1 MQTIYQT
8 MSDGSAVAVHQW
20 LPKKKPK
27 AVIHIVHGMAEHAL
41 RYADFAEDACT
52 KGFTVFAADHRGH
65 GKTCGK
71 IMLKGYLADKDG
83 FRRVV
88 EDQKEIN
95 DEIQK
100 IYQDIPI
107 IILGH
112 SFGSFITQNYIEN
125 YGKTVKA
132 AILVGSA
139 GPNPMIKIASLL
151 AGLNK
156 IFSGRKKPSK
166 FMDKLS
172 FGAYNK
178 TVDSPKTNFDWLSRD
193 EKEVKKYIDDEF
205 CGFTCTVGFYQDMI
219 NGLKETHKS
228 SEMVKIPTELPILIT
243 SGERDPVS
251 NLGKSVKKLY
261 DIYKANGISDL
272 NLKLYEGARHEILNE
287 TNKEEVKADIFE
299 WIEKRLI

>member
-8 MSDGSAVAVHQW
+8 MSDGAAIAVHQW

-41 RYADFAEDACT
+41 RYEDFAEDACT
-52 KGFTVFAADHRGH
+52 RGFTVFAADHRGH
-65 GKTCGK
+65 GKTCGN

-83 FRRVV
+83 FKRVV

-95 DEIQK
+95 DEVNK

-125 YGKTVKA
+125 YGQTVKA

-139 GPNPMIKIASLL
+139 GPNSMMNIAGAA

-156 IFSGRKKPSK
+156 LFSGRKKPSK

-172 FGAYNK
+172 FGSYNK
-178 TVDSPKTNFDWLSRD
+178 TVDKPKTNFDWLSRD
-193 EKEVKKYIDDEF
+193 EEEVQKYIADEY
-205 CGFTCTVGFYQDMI
+205 CGFICTVGFYQDLI
-219 NGLKETHKS
+219 KGLKQTHKP
-228 SEMVKIPTELPILIT
+228 SEMAKIPNELPILIT
-243 SGERDPVS
+243 SGDKDPVS

-261 DIYKANGISDL
+261 DIYKTNGINDL
-272 NLKLYEGARHEILNE
+272 ELKLYKDARHEILNE
-287 TNKEEVKADIFE
+287 TNKEEVKADIFA
-299 WIEKRLI
+299 WIEKRL

>member
-8 MSDGSAVAVHQW
+8 MSDGQAVALHQW

-41 RYADFAEDACT
+41 RYDGFAEDACAR
-52 KGFTVFAADHRGH
+52 GFTVFASDHRGH
-65 GKTCGK
+65 GKTAGK
-71 IMLKGYLADKDG
+71 LMLRGYLADKDG
-83 FRRVV
+83 FQRVV

-95 DEIQK
+95 EEIKK
-100 IYQDIPI
+100 IYPDIPI

-125 YGKTVKA
+125 YGKTVRA

-139 GPNPMIKIASLL
+139 GPNPMIKIAGI
-151 AGLNK
+151 AVGLNK
-156 IFSGRKKPSK
+156 LFSDKKKPSK

-178 TVDSPKTNFDWLSRD
+178 AVESPKTNFDWLSRD
-193 EKEVKKYIDDEF
+193 ENEVQKYIDDDF
-205 CGFTCTVGFYQDMI
+205 CGFTCTLGFYQDII
-219 NGLKETHKS
+219 NGLKQTHRP
-228 SEMVKIPTELPILIT
+228 SEMSKIPVSLPILIT
-243 SGERDPVS
+243 SGDKDPVS
-251 NLGKSVKKLY
+251 DLGKSIKKLY
-261 DIYKANGISDL
+261 DIYKANGIKDL
-272 NLKLYEGARHEILNE
+272 SLKLYEGARHEILNE

-299 WIEKRLI
+299 WIEKRL